1 MVKVPDHAAALNL
14 KDIFMSGAHEGEIM
28 GF

>member
-1 MVKVPDHAAALNL
+1 MVKVPGHNAALNL